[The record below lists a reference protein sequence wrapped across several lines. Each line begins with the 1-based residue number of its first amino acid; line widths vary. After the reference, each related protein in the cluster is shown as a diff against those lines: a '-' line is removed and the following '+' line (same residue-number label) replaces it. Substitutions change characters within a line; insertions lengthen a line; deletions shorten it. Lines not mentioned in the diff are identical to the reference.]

1 MGGDGQLAASTHTHT
16 LLFHPTGGNREEEG
30 RGGVCVER
38 GEKRGGWWQEG
49 VGCPHG
55 REAPGAPKPTL
66 APTPR
71 GRGQGFNVV
80 PTEIGR
86 PVAATSNRRRPL
98 LSLATSHLLFSLSFS
113 PSLLLSFLLSFALPT
128 PTTSSLLPFGWN
140 RNK

>member
-1 MGGDGQLAASTHTHT
+1 M
-16 LLFHPTGGNREEEG
+16 
-30 RGGVCVER
+30 CVER

-98 LSLATSHLLFSLSFS
+98 LSLATSHLLISLS
-113 PSLLLSFLLSFALPT
+113 SLLLFFLSFFLSPFQHPPPPLLLLSDGIEINKNKLAGKSKKDEPR
-128 PTTSSLLPFGWN
+128 PATS
-140 RNK
+140 